1 VAPNDPGLMNRL
13 VEENG
18 FGRVCYE
25 AKDLVSIAQG
35 EEKLSLNINNEER
48 KTMYQRRTQSQRL
61 RSLVGHQIFKEGSV
75 NSDQEG
81 GLNLIMKPNST
92 VKFQN

>member
-1 VAPNDPGLMNRL
+1 MNRL

-25 AKDLVSIAQG
+25 AKDLVCIALG
-35 EEKLSLNINNEER
+35 KEKLSLNINNEER

-61 RSLVGHQIFKEGSV
+61 RRLVGQQIFKEGSG
-75 NSDQEG
+75 NSDQEAG
-81 GLNLIMKPNST
+81 WNPIMKPNST

>member
-1 VAPNDPGLMNRL
+1 MNRL

-25 AKDLVSIAQG
+25 AKDLVSIALG

-61 RSLVGHQIFKEGSV
+61 RSLVGQQIFKEGSG

-81 GLNLIMKPNST
+81 WMNPIMNPNST
-92 VKFQN
+92 VKVQN